1 MFLIYVLGF
10 SLTTLMYL
18 ALVADRR
25 DHFFGPKTSENAEVH
40 EAQLAKHGTAWIIAI
55 LISLAIAW
63 PLLIVSQI
71 YQEVKIILGGK

>member
-1 MFLIYVLGF
+1 MIGF
-10 SLTTLMYL
+10 FLTTFMYL
-18 ALVADRR
+18 ALLAGRR
-25 DHFFGPKTSENAEVH
+25 DYFFGSQTSENLKIH

-71 YQEVKIILGGK
+71 YQEVKVILGGK